1 MEAGS
6 QLHNHLKN
14 NNLFEIFQSGCHSAH
29 GTKTDMLRVTNYLLM
44 AGDSGSASL
53 LILLDLTAAFDTVD
67 HTILW
72 DRLHNTVGLSG
83 IVLQ

>member
-14 NNLFEIFQSGCHSAH
+14 NNLFEIFQSGFHSAH

-44 AGDSGSASL
+44 AADSGSASL
-53 LILLDLTAAFDTVD
+53 LILPDLTAAFDTVD